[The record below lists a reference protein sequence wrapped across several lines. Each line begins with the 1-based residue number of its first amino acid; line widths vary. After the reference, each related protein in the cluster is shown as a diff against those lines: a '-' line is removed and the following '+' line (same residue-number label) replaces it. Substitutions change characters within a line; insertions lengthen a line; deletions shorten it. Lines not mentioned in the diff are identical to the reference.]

1 MFKQVSEIDTR
12 ELRSFCIANRFYTHG
27 DCKAY
32 ENMFELARKYCG
44 GVEILEMVAEDIYD
58 HSGYDEL
65 ENFNCF
71 SCDSRSDTISLL
83 MTEIY
88 RKCVTVYFV

>member
-1 MFKQVSEIDTR
+1 MYKQIIEIDTDK
-12 ELRSFCIANRFYTHG
+12 LRSFCINNRFYTHG
-27 DCKAY
+27 DCEAY
-32 ENMFELARKYCG
+32 DNMFSMARKYQG
-44 GVEILEMVAEDIYD
+44 GVEILQMIADDIYD

-65 ENFNCF
+65 ENFSCF
-71 SCDSRSDTISLL
+71 SCDSRSDMVPLL